1 MQKRAFKEFKVRKI
15 LISTIVR
22 DREQHLPT
30 WFEQIEKF
38 VQQLP
43 NIEFSLSVYENDSI
57 DNSIQIISQCVVPK
71 YFKFFNFKHEQI
83 NTEMYD
89 SARDRPDRVKNL
101 AKARNK
107 TIFSPAIDLNYFDDI
122 LVIEPDIGYETKDAL
137 KIINYEGVG
146 LIPDVY
152 SGISVAIRDGR
163 KLFYDSWATRRTSRE
178 RRGEVFP
185 SFQTVP
191 IREFWSTFN
200 GFCIY
205 NAEPFKK
212 GVSFHWYNER
222 FGTFDCDTAVICE
235 RFRKHGYSK
244 IYANQ
249 EVVFYHP

>member
-1 MQKRAFKEFKVRKI
+1 MRKI

-89 SARDRPDRVKNL
+89 SVRDRPDRVKNL

-107 TIFSPAIDLNYFDDI
+107 TIFSPAIDLNYFDNI
-122 LVIEPDIGYETKDAL
+122 LIIEPDIQYEAEDAL
-137 KIINYEGVG
+137 KIINYEGIRIYRIFILEFLLLSAMDVNCFTILGQHEEPHESGEEKCFPVFKPFQLENFG
-146 LIPDVY
+146 LPLMGFVY
-152 SGISVAIRDGR
+152 IMPNLLKKEFLFIGTMKDLEPLIATLPLFVKDLENMVIVKYTPTR
-163 KLFYDSWATRRTSRE
+163 K
-178 RRGEVFP
+178 
-185 SFQTVP
+185 
-191 IREFWSTFN
+191 
-200 GFCIY
+200 
-205 NAEPFKK
+205 
-212 GVSFHWYNER
+212 
-222 FGTFDCDTAVICE
+222 
-235 RFRKHGYSK
+235 
-244 IYANQ
+244 
-249 EVVFYHP
+249 